1 MKFMTVSNLDPSVDD
16 ASVEIISLIGS
27 GYRDG
32 AVDG

>member
-16 ASVEIISLIGS
+16 ASVDIIRLFGD
-27 GYRDG
+27 GNRDG